1 MGEEVEEPVE
11 EHFVGVGTDEAAALD
26 SWVPSAEVPR
36 STKATGDEE
45 TETGTGAGVKL
56 DAGTGASVEVEGNG
70 SQEPE
75 SAVDAKT

>member
-1 MGEEVEEPVE
+1 MRGQPKTVETWEGGTNGAGTFVDPGREGEEVEEP
-11 EHFVGVGTDEAAALD
+11 
-26 SWVPSAEVPR
+26 
-36 STKATGDEE
+36 
-45 TETGTGAGVKL
+45 ETGTGAGVKL

>member
-1 MGEEVEEPVE
+1 M
-11 EHFVGVGTDEAAALD
+11 GTDEAAALD

-36 STKATGDEE
+36 SIKATGDEE
-45 TETGTGAGVKL
+45 TETGTGAGVKQ